1 MSWPMELKSTKPI
14 TGHAEPIGADTL
26 QRSAATY
33 LPGGVGRI
41 RTPRPALATLHM
53 LAAA

>member
-14 TGHAEPIGADTL
+14 IGHAEPIGAVTL

-33 LPGGVGRI
+33 SPGGVV
-41 RTPRPALATLHM
+41 RTRTLKPALAILHM